1 MVIRDLTDEDWP
13 GVWRFLREIVAA
25 GETFPYDPRMS
36 ETEARAMWVVAPPG
50 RTVVA
55 VADDGAVAGTANMYA
70 NRPGGGSHI
79 ASGSLMVDPR
89 RSGRGV
95 GRALTE
101 EMITWARAQGF
112 RGIQFNAVVEGRPY
126 ERISVD
132 IFDGD
137 TLTEEFGQMN
147 PMRTTPVL
155 ELAPGSYLPESN
167 AILAYLAH
175 GSRYVPEDPHAFA
188 QVLRWLIYE
197 QTDVVPMIGGLRFRL
212 LTGRLDAEDSD
223 ARRRRRGAIEVL
235 QLLDEHLHDREF
247 FVAEVYSIADIA
259 LFGYTHLAHEPGLDL
274 TPYANVKAW
283 IQRVTQ
289 QPGFIEDVE
298 PYGPNAR
305 PGAGRSL
312 YG

>member
-112 RGIQFNAVVEGRPY
+112 RGIQFNAVVEGN
-126 ERISVD
+126 ERAER
-132 IFDGD
+132 
-137 TLTEEFGQMN
+137 L
-147 PMRTTPVL
+147 
-155 ELAPGSYLPESN
+155 YLSLGFEI
-167 AILAYLAH
+167 A
-175 GSRYVPEDPHAFA
+175 GTVPEAFRHPA
-188 QVLRWLIYE
+188 KGYVGLQVMYR
-197 QTDVVPMIGGLRFRL
+197 P
-212 LTGRLDAEDSD
+212 LT
-223 ARRRRRGAIEVL
+223 
-235 QLLDEHLHDREF
+235 
-247 FVAEVYSIADIA
+247 
-259 LFGYTHLAHEPGLDL
+259 
-274 TPYANVKAW
+274 
-283 IQRVTQ
+283 
-289 QPGFIEDVE
+289 
-298 PYGPNAR
+298 
-305 PGAGRSL
+305 
-312 YG
+312 